1 MSGGR
6 SGILEQLELL
16 DCSKVVVWL
25 REKCDF
31 DERKENRAMLSLLAV
46 ALHGF
51 QINLRMHNVHLSEE
65 DDFVSMVKVAFYPL
79 RGMAP
84 KYVELDIS
92 KRANLYVAN
101 VRVYG
106 SDEDSSVVEDE
117 RVGSDVMDVLT
128 RNVENILRDD

>member
-1 MSGGR
+1 
-6 SGILEQLELL
+6 
-16 DCSKVVVWL
+16 
-25 REKCDF
+25 
-31 DERKENRAMLSLLAV
+31 MLSLLAV